1 MKKRT
6 YLAVLAACAA
16 LALSACGNEDAAKK
30 EETKTETAETET
42 AEKETAEET
51 DGQEEAPAEEEEKE
65 EKPASETT
73 TESGGRL
80 VSVDDPTKYI
90 TLAEYKGIT
99 LENTIEEIDD
109 ESVEYEISQR
119 LLENPEEVKNG
130 TVEMGDIATIDYV
143 GTRDGEE
150 FEGGS
155 AEGYDLEIGS
165 GSFIEGFEDGVVGM
179 KTGETKDIDL
189 SFPEDYW
196 NEELAGVSVTFRV
209 TVQKVSRAP
218 ELTDDWVAANSE
230 ASKTVEEYKEEVKKE
245 LQEEAVASAKENLNS
260 LAWEQ
265 VLEETEVKEYPE
277 QDLKNQI
284 EQAES
289 FYQAYV
295 EQSGMTMEEFLESQ
309 GMSQEE
315 YDEQNQ
321 MYAEYKVK
329 QNLIVQAIMDAEGFT
344 LDDARCQEIQE
355 ELMSMYG
362 YDNLAEFVDEYGQEV
377 DETIGLTR
385 VLEFIVENADIKEQV
400 IVGDTIAESG
410 DENEALM
417 EEIPEDEMESAEV
430 IGELEDIDP
439 EEEILFE
446 EEAGEDDVTVEADFE
461 DADGETANADE
472 AAE

>member
-196 NEELAGVSVTFRV
+196 NEEMAGVSVTFRV

-230 ASKTVEEYKEEVKKE
+230 TSKTVEEYKDEVTQE